1 MSLSALRAVIITGLL
16 FILALVG
23 LSHSQWIFHVL
34 FPRLERPVYRRV
46 SFFELTASHTGLVLI
61 ATGLAAVIAIALA
74 VIVTRPFGKRLKPL
88 VLAVAVVGQTF
99 PPVAVLAVTIPLLGY
114 GAGPTEVALF
124 AYALLPIFLNTVAGL
139 EGNRS
144 ERYRS
149 RRRHGPVTRPAPGP
163 TRPTA
168 GRADH
173 ARWNPDGGDD

>member
-74 VIVTRPFGKRLKPL
+74 VLVTRPFGKRLKPL

-139 EGNRS
+139 EESIRTLS
-144 ERYRS
+144 KPATAWACHPSSAWSDSTYRWPRRPCS
-149 RRRHGPVTRPAPGP
+149 LESGRRR
-163 TRPTA
+163 
-168 GRADH
+168 
-173 ARWNPDGGDD
+173 